1 MLTLILLLLS
11 PASCFSASVKGEWM
25 CLDRFDGMFGT
36 EKEAGGV
43 SCFSDSGKFEN
54 E

>member
-25 CLDRFDGMFGT
+25 CLDRFEGMFGT
-36 EKEAGGV
+36 EKRGWWG
-43 SCFSDSGKFEN
+43 FLL
-54 E
+54 